1 MKNGSSEMKL
11 KILTKI
17 LNSHNKKSIKEFKV
31 LKNILKVLSNF
42 HGFNVPLK
50 SILIKNCLL
59 RLYLSN
65 TVLFCSDDVSQK
77 RAGG

>member
-1 MKNGSSEMKL
+1 MKL

-17 LNSHNKKSIKEFKV
+17 LTSHNKKSIKV

-50 SILIKNCLL
+50 SILIKNLFVKI
-59 RLYLSN
+59 
-65 TVLFCSDDVSQK
+65 VLE
-77 RAGG
+77 